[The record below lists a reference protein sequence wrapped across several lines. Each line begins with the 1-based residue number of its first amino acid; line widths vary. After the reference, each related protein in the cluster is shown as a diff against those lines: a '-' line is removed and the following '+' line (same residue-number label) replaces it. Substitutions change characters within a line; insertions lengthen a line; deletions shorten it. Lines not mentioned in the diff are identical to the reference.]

1 MYKIYIIPIKEG
13 TEIMTTA
20 VSRPGIS
27 PGTPSGPA
35 RALIALSEGVL
46 SVEKLLVAL
55 LMALVLCLI
64 LLNVVTRYAGMPLYW
79 VDEAAVYAMVWLTFI
94 GGSALTRLR
103 LDFAVTL
110 LSEKLSARNAERLQ
124 ALATFIAL
132 LFSLG
137 LAVMCW
143 NWMDPI
149 GIAAAGFDAKAY
161 AGESF
166 NFLYTERT
174 QTLNWPT
181 WAISLVVPLFAVTMS
196 LHTAANLIEELGFA
210 PKKKRRDFSTAEG
223 VN

>member
-1 MYKIYIIPIKEG
+1 MYKIYIIPNKEG

-20 VSRPGIS
+20 LTENGLPPGS
-27 PGTPSGPA
+27 PPFVA
-35 RALIALSEGVL
+35 RAIIGLSEGVL
-46 SVEKLLVAL
+46 AAEKLLVGFF
-55 LMALVLCLI
+55 MALVLFLI
-64 LLNVVTRYAGMPLYW
+64 LLNVVTRYGGMPLYW

-110 LSEKLSARNAERLQ
+110 ISDKLQKKNAERMQ
-124 ALATFIAL
+124 AFATLLAF

-137 LAVMCW
+137 LAIMCW

-149 GIAAAGFDAKAY
+149 GIAAAGFDAREY

-166 NFLYTERT
+166 NFLYTEYT
-174 QTLNWPT
+174 QTLNWPV
-181 WAISLVVPLFAVTMS
+181 WAISLVVPLFALTMMI
-196 LHTAANLIEELGFA
+196 HTAANLLEELGFA
-210 PKKKRRDFSTAEG
+210 PKRVRHAFANAEG